1 MLTATTL
8 RQFNDSVLSTTIFLE
23 RELRAHLVHRD
34 RLVFDS
40 NYVPPIE
47 RTKRVAHIYL
57 QLDGHFA
64 IQGQPSSTSPV
75 GYLLHEDEFDCVQPG
90 APRFRSWGTP
100 GVILEVRVPTD
111 YLRVPIGIAHG
122 PLPLT
127 DAVWN
132 ACTELRETKSEQSV
146 KRVLAALADCGVFEH
161 RLLGTIVDDEPERF
175 ARLWDVLRPLYGEM
189 AVSSSLKQIAVLTK
203 LSLRQ
208 LGRDLSDLTR
218 TFGLLGGG
226 FREAMRVLRLRAA
239 VLILSAP
246 GVTPSE
252 VAKLVGY
259 GSLDAMGRAFR
270 DATLPA
276 PSVVQAAVRYPS
288 ASAST

>member
-1 MLTATTL
+1 MLTATTF
-8 RQFNDSVLSTTIFLE
+8 RQFNDSRLSTTIFLE
-23 RELRAHLVHRD
+23 RELRAHLVERD

-47 RTKRVAHIYL
+47 RSNRVAHVYL
-57 QLDGHFA
+57 QLDGFFA
-64 IQGQPSSTSPV
+64 IEGQEPQPAPV
-75 GYLLHEDEFDCVQPG
+75 GYLLAEEEFDCVQAG
-90 APRFRSWGTP
+90 WPRFRSWGAP
-100 GVILEVRVPTD
+100 GVILEVRVSTH
-111 YLRVPIGIAHG
+111 YLVAPVGIKHG
-122 PLPLT
+122 PLSLGP
-127 DAVWN
+127 AVWA
-132 ACTELRETKSEQSV
+132 ACAELRETKSEQSV
-146 KRVLAALADCGVFEH
+146 KRALAALADANVFEH
-161 RLLGTIVDDEPERF
+161 RLLNTVVDNEPERF
-175 ARLWDVLRPLYGEM
+175 QRLWDVLRPLYAEM
-189 AVSSSLKQIAVLTK
+189 AVSSSLKQIAVLTR

-208 LGRDLSDLTR
+208 LGRDLGDLTK

-252 VAKLVGY
+252 VAKIVGY

-276 PSVVQAAVRYPS
+276 PSVVQAAVRYPI
-288 ASAST
+288 